1 MAEGPAGKSDAK
13 PQQTARTHRDAPDR
27 DPPNPMSPE
36 RVPKRSETVVNHF
49 ADADDDLQD
58 QMLGEFRILRRLG
71 RGGMAEVYLAEQT
84 TLKRNVAIKV
94 LRKELVANESYL
106 KRFKTEAMAA
116 AGLSHP
122 SIIQVFAIGEEAG
135 RHFIVQ
141 EYVQGLNLREFLTR
155 KGPPDLTVALHTMK
169 QVAAALQAAG
179 TAGIVH
185 RDIKPENIMI
195 TRKGE
200 VKIAD
205 FGLAQLTQG
214 GERLN
219 LTQEGTTM
227 GTPLYMSPEQVSG
240 SQVDHRSDI
249 YSFGVTYYHVLTG
262 HPPFRGDTAISVAI
276 QHLKKE
282 PEPLETL
289 RPDLPPSFCRIV
301 HKMMAKDL
309 EQRYQ
314 NAQAVLKD
322 LKRVSQERGEEGPAP
337 ARKTAQVLAG
347 ESPKRPLPERLRWL
361 PADLWRG
368 ADRPLSRQIVPFA
381 IWALLVAGAAAGVG
395 WLTRTPNPLHS
406 TVHRK
411 QVEKKNTAADQ
422 VYYAMSQ
429 KDDEAAWLAV
439 ISYFPDDPPERNRAR
454 QELAKIYLRHGQYD
468 EALELFNELAELSG
482 VERKLRAIGL
492 AGQATIYGL
501 REQYQDLQRVLDRSQ
516 PDDLTDDTMRM
527 LVKETLLRNERQIE
541 GRGAKEWKEFFKR
554 EDQGLDEKSRVD

>member
-1 MAEGPAGKSDAK
+1 MAEGPVGKSEAK
-13 PQQTARTHRDAPDR
+13 PPQAARLPREASVRDAPTALSPDR
-27 DPPNPMSPE
+27 AS
-36 RVPKRSETVVNHF
+36 KRSEPVPVSGI
-49 ADADDDLQD
+49 DDDLQD
-58 QMLGEFRILRRLG
+58 KMLGEFRILRRLG

-84 TLKRNVAIKV
+84 SLKRNVAIKV

-122 SIIQVFAIGEEAG
+122 NIIQVFAIGEDAG
-135 RHFIVQ
+135 LHYIVQ
-141 EYVQGLNLREFLTR
+141 EYVQGLNLREFLMR
-155 KGPPDLTVALHTMK
+155 KGPPDFTVALHTMK
-169 QVAAALQAAG
+169 QVASALQAAG

-249 YSFGVTYYHVLTG
+249 YSFGVTYYHVLAG

-276 QHLKKE
+276 QHLKRE
-282 PEPLETL
+282 PDPLEDL

-301 HKMMAKDL
+301 HKMMAKELD
-309 EQRYQ
+309 QRYP

-322 LKRVSQERGEEGPAP
+322 LKRVSVERGEEGPAP

-347 ESPKRPLPERLRWL
+347 NGPKRPLTQRMRTL
-361 PADLWRG
+361 PVDLWKG
-368 ADRPLSRQIVPFA
+368 ADRSWKRQIAPFL
-381 IWALLVAGAAAGVG
+381 ISALLVAAAAAGVG
-395 WLTRTPNPLHS
+395 WLTRTPNPLQAQ
-406 TVHRK
+406 VHRS
-411 QVEKKNTAADQ
+411 QVERKKSAADQ
-422 VYYAMSQ
+422 VYYALSQ

-439 ISYFPDDPPERNRAR
+439 ISYFPDEVPERNRAQ
-454 QELAKIYLRHGQYD
+454 QELAKIYLRHGRYD
-468 EALELFNELAELSG
+468 EALELFDHLAALSE
-482 VERKLRAIGL
+482 VERESRAVGL
-492 AGQATIYGL
+492 AGQATIYSV
-501 REQYQDLQRVLDRSQ
+501 REQYHDSQRALDRFR
-516 PDDLTDDTMRM
+516 PADLKDETMRM
-527 LVKETLLRNERQIE
+527 LVKETLQRNARKADEKV
-541 GRGAKEWKEFFKR
+541 AKEWKDFIER
-554 EDQGLDEKSRVD
+554 EEQDSGEKTREE